1 MPVSPVPDAQG
12 LTASFAGV
20 SLGPVF
26 DFDVDHSAGAP
37 YEFTPAA
44 ATVVGTGLNSRVV
57 RQLNWATVEN
67 GTVSFRAWGNPIFVE
82 SDMGLR
88 GTLAFSVGGVSVS
101 RTAAITKCK
110 RAGERGGNIQTAY
123 TFVFTGE
130 N

>member
-1 MPVSPVPDAQG
+1 MPVADSQG

-20 SLGPVF
+20 SLGPVWSF
-26 DFDVDHSAGAP
+26 DDEHSAGAP

-67 GTVSFRAWGNPIFVE
+67 GTLSFRVWGSPIFVA
-82 SDMGLR
+82 SDMGTR

-101 RTAAITKCK
+101 RTAAITKSQ
-110 RAGERGGNIQTAY
+110 RAGERGGLVQTAY
-123 TFVFTGE
+123 SFTFTGE
-130 N
+130 D